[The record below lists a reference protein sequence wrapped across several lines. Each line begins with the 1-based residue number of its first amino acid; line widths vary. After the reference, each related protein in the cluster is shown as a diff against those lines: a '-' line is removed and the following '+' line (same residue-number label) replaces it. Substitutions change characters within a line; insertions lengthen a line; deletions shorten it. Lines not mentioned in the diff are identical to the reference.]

1 MISMPN
7 DQVFIALGSNL
18 RGNFPS
24 TAALLGAALARFS
37 TAGLEVVRRSSWW
50 RSASWPDPT
59 KPDYLNGVVLV
70 ETMLTPQETLSALR
84 DIEAAFG
91 RERTIANAPR
101 TLDLDLIAHGR
112 TILASA
118 DLDLPHPRAAER
130 LFVMGPMAE
139 IAPDWV
145 HPVIGET
152 AKILAAHAKV
162 GADARSDSVANIA
175 TTDRTA

>member
-1 MISMPN
+1 
-7 DQVFIALGSNL
+7 
-18 RGNFPS
+18 
-24 TAALLGAALARFS
+24 
-37 TAGLEVVRRSSWW
+37 
-50 RSASWPDPT
+50 
-59 KPDYLNGVVLV
+59 
-70 ETMLTPQETLSALR
+70 MLTPQETLSAVR
-84 DIEAAFG
+84 DIEAMFG

-152 AKILAAHAKV
+152 AKILAVHAKV